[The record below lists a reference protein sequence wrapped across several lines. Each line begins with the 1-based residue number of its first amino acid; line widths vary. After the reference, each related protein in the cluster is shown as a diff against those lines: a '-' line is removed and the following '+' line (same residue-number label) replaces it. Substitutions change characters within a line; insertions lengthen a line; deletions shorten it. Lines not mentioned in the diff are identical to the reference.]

1 VRPID
6 EYPDGR
12 RNSLP
17 DVSWQD
23 FNTKEHFVMQAL
35 FSFISAVLP
44 ALLLVRYF
52 YKANPAPKRFI
63 IKVFLLGV
71 IYTLPVY
78 ILEVILAQ
86 YNMFPPWSFILYYFF
101 EAFIVAGLCEE
112 YIKLRIIKKY
122 VYGSVF
128 FRGERDGI
136 IFTVVASMG
145 FACMENILYVVNHS
159 WNMALARGFTAVPM
173 HAVCSGVMGYYV
185 GRAKRSRILNRPE
198 REEQRYIN
206 KGLWEAILIHG
217 CYDFFLFLS
226 PILGSVFAM
235 FTIPLVLWYY
245 LELKK
250 RIKMI
255 GPMSGV

>member
-1 VRPID
+1 MHA
-6 EYPDGR
+6 
-12 RNSLP
+12 
-17 DVSWQD
+17 
-23 FNTKEHFVMQAL
+23 F
-35 FSFISAVLP
+35 FSFIAAVLP

-63 IKVFLLGV
+63 VKVFLLGV

-78 ILEVILAQ
+78 ILEVILAR
-86 YNMFPPWSFILYYFF
+86 YNMFPRWSFVLYYFF

-122 VYGSVF
+122 VYGTVF
-128 FRGERDGI
+128 FQGERDGI

-173 HAVCSGVMGYYV
+173 HAVCSGVMGYSL
-185 GRAKRSRILNRPE
+185 GKAKRSQILNRLA
-198 REEQRYIN
+198 EEKKYIN
-206 KGLWEAILIHG
+206 QGLWEAILIHG

-235 FTIPLVLWYY
+235 FTIPLVLGYY
-245 LELKK
+245 LELRNKMK
-250 RIKMI
+250 RM
-255 GPMSGV
+255 GPEARI